1 MVMIVLRL
9 NNDPNSSKNKDR
21 SKIFVKLLPL
31 IAFAVPFA
39 LLYFLNPLE
48 PSTNGSAQ
56 VFAQSSFEL
65 MWKGRTFQLF
75 FIWLVALEFILSW
88 ETIQSKINLQNK
100 RRLLLFAIT
109 LLLPAFYI
117 ILEYYLGL
125 NIAIVNFSAQN
136 VVTWADSMPLAIEY
150 LVFSLL
156 FCGTVFI
163 SFGKKG
169 LAGFALPALFA
180 GLVGV
185 LYTIDNVF
193 PYGQFTPFQLL
204 VPTTANLAS
213 GVLGLIGYT
222 SIPGTEIGTGMPTLQ
237 VTGALGTA
245 KFAIAWPC
253 AGIESLLIFTAVS
266 LLFLKRMNISWKA
279 KIGFFGFGAL
289 ITYFINVLRIA
300 TIFTIGV
307 QYGVNSSQVQAFHFY
322 YGPLYAMAWII
333 SYPLLI
339 LSSQGVWR
347 KIKNRKF
354 MKPQPTQLILA

>member
-1 MVMIVLRL
+1 M
-9 NNDPNSSKNKDR
+9 NNDLFSPSKER
-21 SKIFVKLLPL
+21 LSIIFKLLPL
-31 IAFAVPFA
+31 IAFTIPLV
-39 LLYFLNPLE
+39 LLYFLNP
-48 PSTNGSAQ
+48 G
-56 VFAQSSFEL
+56 SFEL

-88 ETIQSKINLQNK
+88 ESIKLKINRQNK
-100 RRLLLFAIT
+100 ARLLGFTLV
-109 LLLPAFYI
+109 LLLPTLYVV
-117 ILEYYLGL
+117 LENYFGL
-125 NIAIVNFSAQN
+125 NAALANWALQSGVAFS
-136 VVTWADSMPLAIEY
+136 DSMPLAIEY

-156 FCGTVFI
+156 FCVTVFL

-180 GLVGV
+180 GLVGI

-204 VPTTANLAS
+204 VPTTATLAA
-213 GVLGLIGYT
+213 GVLGLMGYT
-222 SIPGTEIGTGMPTLQ
+222 AVPGTEIGTGMPTLQ

-253 AGIESLLIFTAVS
+253 AGIESLLIFTAVA

-279 KIGFFGFGAL
+279 KIGYFAFGAA

-300 TIFTIGV
+300 TIFTIGA
-307 QYGVNSSQVQAFHFY
+307 QYGVYSSQVQAFHFY

-333 SYPLLI
+333 SYPLI
-339 LSSQGVWR
+339 L
-347 KIKNRKF
+347 
-354 MKPQPTQLILA
+354 LAGQRLWGKSKQKELGNLNQHS

>member
-1 MVMIVLRL
+1 MVMIVLGL
-9 NNDPNSSKNKDR
+9 NNDPNSLKNKDQ

-31 IAFAVPFA
+31 IAFTVPLG
-39 LLYFLNPLE
+39 LLFLLNPMDPYLKV
-48 PSTNGSAQ
+48 SAQ
-56 VFAQSSFEL
+56 ESFQL

-88 ETIQSKINLQNK
+88 ENIKLKISKQNK
-100 RRLLLFAIT
+100 TRAAAFVLV
-109 LLLPAFYI
+109 LLLPTLYVLF
-117 ILEYYLGL
+117 ENYLGL
-125 NIAIVNFSAQN
+125 NSAIASWATESGVAFS
-136 VVTWADSMPLAIEY
+136 DSMPLAIEY
-150 LVFSLL
+150 LLFSLL
-156 FCGTVFI
+156 FCGIVFLSI
-163 SFGKKG
+163 GKKG
-169 LAGFALPALFA
+169 LARFALPALFA

-204 VPTTANLAS
+204 VPTTATLAS

-222 SIPGTEIGTGMPTLQ
+222 SVPGTEIGTGMPTLQ

-253 AGIESLLIFTAVS
+253 AGIESLLIFTAVA
-266 LLFLKRMNISWKA
+266 LLFLKRMNISWKI
-279 KIGFFGFGAL
+279 KIGFFAFGAL

-307 QYGVNSSQVQAFHFY
+307 QYGVDSSQVQAFHFY
-322 YGPLYAMAWII
+322 YGPLYAMTWII

-339 LSSQGVWR
+339 LASQWLWR
-347 KIKNRKF
+347 KIKNRKV
-354 MKPQPTQLILA
+354 MKPQPIQLSLA

>member
-1 MVMIVLRL
+1 MLGL
-9 NNDPNSSKNKDR
+9 NHDPNASKNKDR

-48 PSTNGSAQ
+48 SSSNGSGQ

-75 FIWLVALEFILSW
+75 FIWLVALELILSW
-88 ETIQSKINLQNK
+88 ETIQSKISLQNK
-100 RRLLLFAIT
+100 GRFLLFAIT

-125 NIAIVNFSAQN
+125 NNAIVNLSAQN
-136 VVTWADSMPLAIEY
+136 GVTWADSMPLAIEY

-156 FCGTVFI
+156 FCGTVFL

-204 VPTTANLAS
+204 VPTTATLAS
-213 GVLGLIGYT
+213 GVLSLIGYT

-253 AGIESLLIFTAVS
+253 AGIESLLIFTAVA

-279 KIGFFGFGAL
+279 KIGFFAFGAL
-289 ITYFINVLRIA
+289 ITYFINVMRIA

-307 QYGVNSSQVQAFHFY
+307 QYGVDSSQVQSFHFY

-339 LSSQGVWR
+339 LTSQGFWG
-347 KIKNRKF
+347 KIKNRKVT
-354 MKPQPTQLILA
+354 KPQPKQLSPA

>member
-1 MVMIVLRL
+1 MIVLGL
-9 NNDPNSSKNKDR
+9 NKDPNSTKNKDQ

-31 IAFAVPFA
+31 IAFTVPLV
-39 LLYFLNPLE
+39 LLFLLNPMDPYLKV
-48 PSTNGSAQ
+48 SAQ
-56 VFAQSSFEL
+56 ESFQL

-75 FIWLVALEFILSW
+75 FIWLVALELILSW
-88 ETIQSKINLQNK
+88 DNIELKIGKQNK
-100 RRLLLFAIT
+100 TRAVAFALV
-109 LLLPAFYI
+109 LLLPTLYVLF
-117 ILEYYLGL
+117 ENYLGL
-125 NIAIVNFSAQN
+125 NSAIASWATQSGVAFS
-136 VVTWADSMPLAIEY
+136 DSMPLAIEY
-150 LVFSLL
+150 LIFSLL
-156 FCGTVFI
+156 FCGTVFL

-204 VPTTANLAS
+204 VPTTATLAS

-222 SIPGTEIGTGMPTLQ
+222 SVPGTEIGTGMPTLQ

-253 AGIESLLIFTAVS
+253 AGIESLLIFTAVA

-279 KIGFFGFGAL
+279 KIGFFAFGAL

-307 QYGVNSSQVQAFHFY
+307 QYGVDSSQVQAFHFY

-339 LSSQGVWR
+339 LASQRVWR
-347 KIKNRKF
+347 KIKNRKVT
-354 MKPQPTQLILA
+354 KPQPTQLNLA